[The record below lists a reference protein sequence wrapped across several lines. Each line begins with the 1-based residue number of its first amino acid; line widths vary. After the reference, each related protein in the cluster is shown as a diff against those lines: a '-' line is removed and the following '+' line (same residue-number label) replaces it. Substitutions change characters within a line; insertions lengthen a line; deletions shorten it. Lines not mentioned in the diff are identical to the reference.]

1 MYFKKYGKIGREAIH
16 TMHISLANQ
25 IHLFLSHVILSWVR
39 STDIFLL
46 LLPTIALGCTQDVH
60 PSDLKQGSCIF
71 TPINL
76 YSSVLPVSKSHG
88 GTLDILTF
96 ENDRL
101 RRLDT
106 YQRLDDFEG
115 TAVHP
120 ASTGGEKVFFLC
132 FNSNIS
138 RYEWSSIYSYGSLSK
153 SLCNLEDESIS
164 SPTMTGECIC
174 KAGEDTSVEVRP
186 LACQI
191 HLETIRCDFSGTP
204 YQSEKVKEAK
214 VYLTNVNA
222 SCSLTGGSGSNTRI
236 INPGMLNPHDVKGFK
251 DRSIIVHEMKE
262 TIGTRLLK
270 PACTFLCYPIDNFT
284 RLVIEGKIGSDIYY
298 WPIGLGTPDRGKRY
312 SYNILI
318 RRKGVSDP
326 DTVIDPADL
335 EFNFRIKPWTEKE
348 EYQVL
353 F

>member
-1 MYFKKYGKIGREAIH
+1 MYFKKYEQIGREAIH
-16 TMHISLANQ
+16 TLHISLANQ
-25 IHLFLSHVILSWVR
+25 IHLFSSHVILSWVR
-39 STDIFLL
+39 SADIFLL
-46 LLPTIALGCTQDVH
+46 LLPTIAIGCTPDVP
-60 PSDLKQGSCIF
+60 PSDLKQVSHNF
-71 TPINL
+71 TPIKL
-76 YSSVLPVSKSHG
+76 YSSLFPVSKSHG

-106 YQRLDDFEG
+106 YQRLDDFDG

-138 RYEWSSIYSYGSLSK
+138 RYGWGSVYSYGSLSK
-153 SLCNLEDESIS
+153 SLCNLEDESLS
-164 SPTMTGECIC
+164 CPTMTGECIC
-174 KAGEDTSVEVRP
+174 MAGEESSAELLP
-186 LACQI
+186 LTCQI
-191 HLETIRCDFSGTP
+191 CLETIRCDFSGTP
-204 YQSEKVKEAK
+204 YQSEKLSEVKA
-214 VYLTNVNA
+214 YLTNVNA
-222 SCSLTGGSGSNTRI
+222 SCSLTGPAGSSTRI
-236 INPGMLNPHDVKGFK
+236 INTGMLNPHDVKGFK
-251 DRSIIVHEMKE
+251 DRSIIVHEIKE
-262 TIGTRLLK
+262 TIGNASLK
-270 PACTFLCYPIDNFT
+270 PACTFLCYPIDNVT
-284 RLVIEGKIGSDIYY
+284 RLVIEGKIGSDTYY
-298 WPIGLGTPDRGKRY
+298 WPICLGALQRGKRY

-326 DTVIDPADL
+326 DTVIDPTDL

>member
-16 TMHISLANQ
+16 TLHISLANQ
-25 IHLFLSHVILSWVR
+25 IHLLLSHVILSWVR
-39 STDIFLL
+39 PTDIFLL
-46 LLPTIALGCTQDVH
+46 LLPTIALGCTPGVP
-60 PSDLKQGSCIF
+60 PSDLKPDSCNVTQIM
-71 TPINL
+71 I
-76 YSSVLPVSKSHG
+76 SSTFLPVSKSDG
-88 GTLDILTF
+88 GTLDILAF

-138 RYEWSSIYSYGSLSK
+138 RYDWSSIYSYSSLSK
-153 SLCNLEDESIS
+153 SLCDLENESIS
-164 SPTMTGECIC
+164 CPTMTGECIC
-174 KAGEDTSVEVRP
+174 KAGEEASAEVRP
-186 LACQI
+186 LSCQV

-204 YQSEKVKEAK
+204 YSSEKVKEAK

-222 SCSLTGGSGSNTRI
+222 SCSLTGGPGSNTRI
-236 INPGMLNPHDVKGFK
+236 INPGMLNTHDVKGFK
-251 DRSIIVHEMKE
+251 DRSIIMHEMKE
-262 TIGTRLLK
+262 IIGDKLLR
-270 PACTFLCYPIDNFT
+270 PGCTFLCYPLDKGT

-298 WPIGLGTPDRGKRY
+298 WPIGLETLERGKRY

-335 EFNFRIKPWTEKE
+335 EFNFSIKPWTEKE

>member
-1 MYFKKYGKIGREAIH
+1 MYFKKYRKIGRDAIH
-16 TMHISLANQ
+16 ALHIYLANQ

-39 STDIFLL
+39 PSDIFLL
-46 LLPTIALGCTQDVH
+46 LLPTIASGCTSDVP
-60 PSDLKQGSCIF
+60 PSDLKQSSCYF
-71 TPINL
+71 TPIKL
-76 YSSVLPVSKSHG
+76 YSSVLPVSKSDG

-132 FNSNIS
+132 LNSNIN
-138 RYEWSSIYSYGSLSK
+138 RYDWGAIYSYGSLSK
-153 SLCNLEDESIS
+153 YLCNLEDESLS

-174 KAGEDTSVEVRP
+174 MAGEEASAEVYP
-186 LACQI
+186 LACQVHI
-191 HLETIRCDFSGTP
+191 ETVRCDFSGTP
-204 YQSEKVKEAK
+204 YSSHTIKDVKA
-214 VYLTNVNA
+214 YLTNVNA
-222 SCSLTGGSGSNTRI
+222 SCSLTGHAGSSTRI

-251 DRSIIVHEMKE
+251 DRSIIMHEMTE
-262 TIGTRLLK
+262 AIGNKILR
-270 PACTFLCYPIDNFT
+270 PDCTFLCYPIDNVT
-284 RLVIEGKIGSDIYY
+284 RLVIEGRIDSDTYY
-298 WPIGLGTPDRGKRY
+298 WPIGLGTLERGRRY

-326 DTVIDPADL
+326 DTVIDPTDL